1 MVSLGRRDVVIIG
14 AGVHGLATAWQLAR
28 RGVRSVTILEQFEV
42 GHARGSSHGA
52 ARITRSSYASLVYAQ
67 MMRTARL
74 EEWPAL
80 EKDAGEQ
87 LIHPCEGCFF
97 GPEKGPFAEYLA
109 VAERLD
115 RTEVERL
122 DRATAQQRFPMF
134 RFEEGDACLIDRTA
148 GVVAADRTVAALAR
162 LAAAGGVEILTST
175 RVLAIDRSRDPMDV
189 HTNRGRLETEKL
201 ILTVGPWIGALV
213 PEIALATTP
222 IRQSVGYFELDGA
235 PQSMELPQFPVW
247 VYSEPG
253 PNGLWYGLPAFGTSG
268 VKAAQ
273 HRTAGRRDDP
283 DDEAA
288 ASEAELAHIEA
299 FLGRRIRWAVKRR
312 VSAETCF
319 YTMTANED
327 YILAQHPGD
336 PRVTIGAG
344 FSGHGFKLAPVS
356 GRILAELALDGR
368 STVSAYEQ
376 HRAQFQIQK

>member
-1 MVSLGRRDVVIIG
+1 MGALGRRDVVIVG

-28 RGVRSVTILEQFEV
+28 RGVRSVTILEQFEIA
-42 GHARGSSHGA
+42 HTRGSSHGA

-80 EKDAGEQ
+80 EADAGEQ

-97 GPEKGPFAEYLA
+97 GPEQGPFAEYLA
-109 VAERLD
+109 VAQRLD
-115 RTEVERL
+115 RSEVERL
-122 DRATAQQRFPMF
+122 DWENAQKRFPMF

-162 LAAAGGVEILTST
+162 LAAASGVDIQTST
-175 RVLAIDRSRDPMDV
+175 RVTAIDRSRNPIEV
-189 HTNRGRLETEKL
+189 HTSRGYLEAEKL
-201 ILTVGPWIGALV
+201 ILTAGPWIGALV
-213 PEIALATTP
+213 PELAATTIP
-222 IRQSVGYFELDGA
+222 IRQSVGYFELDCA
-235 PQSMELPQFPVW
+235 PRSMESPQFPVW

-253 PNGLWYGLPAFGTSG
+253 LDGLWYGLPAIGAAG

-273 HRTAGRRDDP
+273 HRIAGRRDDP

-288 ASEAELAHIEA
+288 AAEAELAQIEA
-299 FLGRRIRWAVKRR
+299 FLRRRMRWAVRRR
-312 VSAETCF
+312 VASETCF

-327 YILAQHPGD
+327 YILTQLPGD

-356 GRILAELALDGR
+356 GRILAELALDSR
-368 STVSAYEQ
+368 STVPAYEQ
-376 HRAQFQIQK
+376 HRGQFQIQN